1 MPSTETSP
9 FGDFSPEDLRYLRLL
24 SEQFPTR
31 RAAYTEIINLRAILG
46 LPCGTEHFVSDIHGE
61 LDAFRHIM
69 NNCSGVIRE
78 RVATLFGDEL
88 DERTQ
93 ADLCTLVYY
102 PDEKLDLMR
111 KGGDLLPEWYYE
123 VLVHLTNLAR
133 VLADSYTRSH
143 VRKLLP
149 NDYGY
154 IIDELL
160 HVSLGD
166 DSAHHVYHE
175 NIVRSIVEV
184 GAADDFIRSVS
195 TLIKRLAVDRLHVV
209 GDLYDRGARGDRIVD
224 ELIAYGNV
232 DVQWGNH
239 DVVWMGAAAG
249 SEVCMAQAVRTCVHY
264 GTLEVLESSY
274 GVSLRELTM
283 FADATYA
290 HETGTKR
297 LHRIEKAINCILFK
311 LMEQAIERHPNWH
324 MDDRRLLGAID
335 LERGTVRIDGRDWPL
350 VTTDFPTLDPA
361 HPSRLS
367 EGERAVM
374 DGLAAAFSDSD
385 RLHEHA
391 RFLFEH
397 GSVYKVANG
406 RLLFH
411 GCVPMEPDGS
421 FSTVIS
427 DGRGRSGRAYLD
439 YVDKLA
445 RRAWVSHEQLALDWM
460 WYLWCGRRSPLSGR
474 EMKTFE
480 RAYVADPS
488 AWKEPQDPYFD
499 LTRDP
504 EVAARL
510 LAEFGLAGP
519 GTHIVNGHT
528 PVHEVD
534 GDTPVRANGQ
544 LLVIDGGFCEAYHS
558 TTGIAGYTLIAD
570 ARGLRLK
577 AHRPFAGARAAIMG
591 NFDIASA
598 HEQLI
603 DDTSA
608 HPVRVAD
615 TDNGKRL
622 QARVDDLSR
631 LLAAYRDGILQER
644 GRRR

>member
-1 MPSTETSP
+1 M
-9 FGDFSPEDLRYLRLL
+9 EDELKYLRLL

-61 LDAFRHIM
+61 LEAFSHIM

-78 RVATLFGDEL
+78 RVNALFGDEL
-88 DERTQ
+88 DERTC
-93 ADLCTLVYY
+93 ADLCTLIYY

-111 KGGDLLPEWYYE
+111 KAGDLLPEWYYE
-123 VLVHLTNLAR
+123 VLTHLTDLAR
-133 VLADSYTRSH
+133 VLADGYTRSH
-143 VRKLLP
+143 VRKMLP
-149 NDYGY
+149 DDYGY

-160 HVSLGD
+160 HVSLGGG
-166 DSAHHVYHE
+166 SAHHAYHKD
-175 NIVRSIVEV
+175 IAHSIVEV
-184 GAADDFIRSVS
+184 GAADDFIRSI
-195 TLIKRLAVDRLHVV
+195 TALIKRLAVDKLHVV

-224 ELIAYGNV
+224 ELMAYGNV

-239 DVVWMGAAAG
+239 DTVWMGAAAG

-264 GTLEVLESSY
+264 NTLEVLESSY
-274 GVSLRELTM
+274 GVSLRELAL

-290 HETGTKR
+290 HEPGGKR
-297 LHRIEKAINCILFK
+297 MHRIEKAINCILFK

-335 LERGTVRIDGRDWPL
+335 VEAGTVRIGDRDWPL
-350 VTTDFPTLDPA
+350 STTDFPTLDPA

-367 EGERAVM
+367 DGERAVM

-385 RLHEHA
+385 RLHDHA
-391 RFLFEH
+391 RFLYEH
-397 GSVYKVANG
+397 GSVYKVSNG

-427 DGRGRSGRAYLD
+427 DGVGRSGRAYLD

-445 RRAWVSHEQLALDWM
+445 RRAWARRDQLALDWM

-480 RAYVADPS
+480 RAYVADS
-488 AWKEPQDPYFD
+488 AAWKEPQDPYFD

-504 EVAARL
+504 EVAARV

-519 GTHIVNGHT
+519 GTHIINGHT
-528 PVHEVD
+528 PVHEID
-534 GDTPVRANGQ
+534 GDTPVRAAGQ
-544 LLVIDGGFCEAYHS
+544 LLVIDGGFSQAYHKV
-558 TTGIAGYTLIAD
+558 TGIAGYTLIAD
-570 ARGLRLK
+570 ARSLRLK
-577 AHRPFAGARAAIMG
+577 AHRPFAGVRAALTA
-591 NFDIASA
+591 NYDIASA
-598 HEQLI
+598 HEQVI
-603 DDTSA
+603 DDTSQS
-608 HPVRVAD
+608 PIRVAD
-615 TDNGKRL
+615 TDKGVRI
-622 QARVDDLSR
+622 QARIDDLTA
-631 LLAAYRDGILQER
+631 LLEAYRDGTLQER
-644 GRRR
+644 G